1 MYIILYLFI
10 KAVYLYDCMFVKFG
24 TSFHGKTVFTLIIV
38 SLQSKHWQDAEF
50 DPEQSFITKLALSV
64 MIVDH
69 SYVF

>member
-1 MYIILYLFI
+1 
-10 KAVYLYDCMFVKFG
+10 MFVKFG
-24 TSFHGKTVFTLIIV
+24 TSFHRRTVFTLIIV

-50 DPEQSFITKLALSV
+50 DPEQSFITKLALSM